1 MGSGNCGSTGSES
14 CGGLEVDA
22 AGSVSVLRVPSV
34 VGDPRGQNVS
44 AGRDG
49 GGGPLSPVVESE
61 GVSSVDDDGVLGEAD
76 DVVNLPA
83 RGGSGEN
90 CIAREFLSVI
100 SVGSVGGADEDVG
113 RESGGG
119 HQVGLKN
126 IIIIVQNSCNL
137 NEPNIPI

>member
-1 MGSGNCGSTGSES
+1 M
-14 CGGLEVDA
+14 
-22 AGSVSVLRVPSV
+22 RVPSV

-61 GVSSVDDDGVLGEAD
+61 GVSSVNDNGALGEAD
-76 DVVNLPA
+76 DVVDLPA
-83 RGGSGEN
+83 GGGSGED
-90 CIAREFLSVI
+90 CIALEVLSAVVSGI
-100 SVGSVGGADEDVG
+100 RDGNEDVSG
-113 RESGGG
+113 EGGG

-126 IIIIVQNSCNL
+126 IIIIVQNFCNL

>member
-1 MGSGNCGSTGSES
+1 
-14 CGGLEVDA
+14 
-22 AGSVSVLRVPSV
+22 LRVPSV

-44 AGRDG
+44 AGRGG

-61 GVSSVDDDGVLGEAD
+61 GVSSVNDNGALGEAD

-83 RGGSGEN
+83 GGGSGED
-90 CIAREFLSVI
+90 CIALEVLSTDV
-100 SVGSVGGADEDVG
+100 SGVRDGNEDVSG
-113 RESGGG
+113 EGGGGG

-126 IIIIVQNSCNL
+126 IIIIVQNFCNL